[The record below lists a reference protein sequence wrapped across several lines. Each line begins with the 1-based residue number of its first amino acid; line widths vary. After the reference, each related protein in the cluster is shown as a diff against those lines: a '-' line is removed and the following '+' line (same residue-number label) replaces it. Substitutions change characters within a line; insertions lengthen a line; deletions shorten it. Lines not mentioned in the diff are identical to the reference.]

1 MSLTLDKIQMIKAS
15 CLSFSI
21 VNQDIVET
29 EIKGFSFNYNT
40 QTKAD
45 TINKLIFIQL
55 KIEIA
60 VDISEN
66 RKKINVGSFEFGFTY
81 RVENLEELIQVSEEQ
96 KSLDKVLHMSLLG
109 IAFSTARGII
119 LTKAANTIISEA
131 YLPIVNPAT
140 LIGPNNQ
147 I

>member
-21 VNQDIVET
+21 VNQGIAET
-29 EIKGFSFNYNT
+29 EIKGFSFDYTT

-45 TINKLIFIQL
+45 TNNKLIFIQL

-60 VDISEN
+60 ANVSEEQ
-66 RKKINVGSFEFGFTY
+66 KKVNAGNFEFGFTY
-81 RVENLEELIQVSEEQ
+81 RVENLEELIQVNDEQ
-96 KSLDKVLHMSLLG
+96 KSLDKILHMSLLG

-119 LTKAANTIISEA
+119 LTKAANTIINEA

-140 LIGPNNQ
+140 LMGQNNE